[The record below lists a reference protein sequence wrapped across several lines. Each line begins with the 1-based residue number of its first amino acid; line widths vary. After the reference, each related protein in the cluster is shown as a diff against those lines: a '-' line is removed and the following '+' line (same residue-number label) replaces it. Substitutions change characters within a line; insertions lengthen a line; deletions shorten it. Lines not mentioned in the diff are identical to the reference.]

1 MINNFFLYSMDFFGE
16 DLAFVL
22 HRGNAPYLSVVGLF
36 DVASAL
42 SGFEQI
48 HVLNWNIL
56 QVLHVQAWLC
66 IVM

>member
-1 MINNFFLYSMDFFGE
+1 MDFFCE

-48 HVLNWNIL
+48 HVLNGNIL
-56 QVLHVQAWLC
+56 QVLHVQA
-66 IVM
+66 